1 MAKLQASKFIAPILG
16 IVVTTS
22 ASIAFDGVA
31 KQIIPS
37 DLKAIPAFGIKIG
50 VAVIGGLIAGQLAQ
64 IVIDNV
70 ESVVETVT
78 QNDAEPSEE
87 VASEEP
93 SQEEI

>member
-1 MAKLQASKFIAPILG
+1 MAKSQAAKFIAPILG

-31 KQIIPS
+31 KQLVPS
-37 DLKAIPAFGIKIG
+37 DLKALPAFGIKIG
-50 VAVIGGLIAGQLAQ
+50 VAVIGGLLAGQIAQ
-64 IVIDNV
+64 IVVDNV

-78 QNDAEPSEE
+78 KNEAEDSEE

-93 SQEEI
+93 SQEEN